1 MKSVPKTG
9 LYLSTKK
16 VEGMRLVV
24 EDVFAEEGDDF
35 YLVNVIDEASKDD
48 FSAMGDEMDGEQ
60 WEALVAEYGLVHQGY
75 IGRLDRPQS
84 NNKEIRDCI

>member
-1 MKSVPKTG
+1 MGEWAVFLFQEQTDEHVYPRTG

-16 VEGMRLVV
+16 VKGMRLVV

-60 WEALVAEYGLVHQGY
+60 WEALVAEYGLVHQG
-75 IGRLDRPQS
+75 
-84 NNKEIRDCI
+84 

>member
-9 LYLSTKK
+9 LYLSTKN

-48 FSAMGDEMDGEQ
+48 FSAT
-60 WEALVAEYGLVHQGY
+60 LVAEYGLVHQA
-75 IGRLDRPQS
+75 
-84 NNKEIRDCI
+84 

>member
-16 VEGMRLVV
+16 VKGMRLVV

-35 YLVNVIDEASKDD
+35 YLVNVIDE
-48 FSAMGDEMDGEQ
+48 MDGEQ
-60 WEALVAEYGLVHQGY
+60 WEALVAEYGLVHQA
-75 IGRLDRPQS
+75 
-84 NNKEIRDCI
+84 

>member
-16 VEGMRLVV
+16 VKGMRLVV
-24 EDVFAEEGDDF
+24 EDVFAEDGDDF

-48 FSAMGDEMDGEQ
+48 LSAMGDEMDGEQ
-60 WEALVAEYGLVHQGY
+60 WEALVAEYGLVHQA
-75 IGRLDRPQS
+75 
-84 NNKEIRDCI
+84 

>member
-16 VEGMRLVV
+16 VKGMRLVV

-48 FSAMGDEMDGEQ
+48 FSAMVMKWTASNGK
-60 WEALVAEYGLVHQGY
+60 
-75 IGRLDRPQS
+75 RLS
-84 NNKEIRDCI
+84 LNTA

>member
-1 MKSVPKTG
+1 MNSVPKTG

-16 VEGMRLVV
+16 VKGMRLVV

-60 WEALVAEYGLVHQGY
+60 WEAFVAEYGLVHQG
-75 IGRLDRPQS
+75 
-84 NNKEIRDCI
+84 

>member
-1 MKSVPKTG
+1 MKRVPKTG

-16 VEGMRLVV
+16 VKGMRLVV

-60 WEALVAEYGLVHQGY
+60 WEALVAEYGLVHQG
-75 IGRLDRPQS
+75 
-84 NNKEIRDCI
+84 

>member
-16 VEGMRLVV
+16 VKGMRLVV

-48 FSAMGDEMDGEQ
+48 FLPWVMKWTASNGK
-60 WEALVAEYGLVHQGY
+60 
-75 IGRLDRPQS
+75 RLS
-84 NNKEIRDCI
+84 LNTA

>member
-16 VEGMRLVV
+16 VKGMRLVV

-60 WEALVAEYGLVHQGY
+60 
-75 IGRLDRPQS
+75 
-84 NNKEIRDCI
+84 

>member
-1 MKSVPKTG
+1 MKRVPKTG

-48 FSAMGDEMDGEQ
+48 FSAMGDEMDGDQ
-60 WEALVAEYGLVHQGY
+60 WESLVAEYGLVHQG
-75 IGRLDRPQS
+75 
-84 NNKEIRDCI
+84 